1 MRIAIVG
8 AGVAGLAAAARLHPE
23 HDVTVFEADAHVGG
37 HALTVPVPDSA
48 VRASLGLPAANARA
62 DVVHQADL
70 GFMVWNTHT
79 YPGLHALF
87 ETLGVETEATSMGF
101 SVRDDATGIEYAGET
116 FDTLFAQRRNL
127 FRPSFHGMIGAL
139 IRFNKHARGWV
150 AGAYAQATLGELIER
165 ERFPAKFRDLYL
177 VPMGAAI
184 WSASERDMVAF
195 PAAFFVHFLANHGM
209 LEPPSRQFQW
219 RVMSGG
225 SQRYVR
231 ALSAPFADRIRL
243 RTPVHEVRR
252 TATGVQVA
260 CDGASET
267 FDLAVLALHAD
278 QARAVL
284 GDPSPLEAEALAAFP
299 YRENAAVLHTDI
311 GVLPRARRAW
321 ASWNYHVPADRTAPV
336 SVTYDLSRL
345 QHIATPSPLL
355 LTLNDSGRVRPAHV
369 LHRQRFAH
377 PAFTRAS
384 IAMQARHAE
393 VSGSQRVHFCGAY
406 WRNGFHEDGY
416 WSGMRVA
423 DAIVGNGKP

>member
-1 MRIAIVG
+1 MP
-8 AGVAGLAAAARLHPE
+8 L
-23 HDVTVFEADAHVGG
+23 
-37 HALTVPVPDSA
+37 
-48 VRASLGLPAANARA
+48 
-62 DVVHQADL
+62 
-70 GFMVWNTHT
+70 
-79 YPGLHALF
+79 
-87 ETLGVETEATSMGF
+87 
-101 SVRDDATGIEYAGET
+101 
-116 FDTLFAQRRNL
+116 
-127 FRPSFHGMIGAL
+127 
-139 IRFNKHARGWV
+139 
-150 AGAYAQATLGELIER
+150 
-165 ERFPAKFRDLYL
+165 
-177 VPMGAAI
+177 
-184 WSASERDMVAF
+184 
-195 PAAFFVHFLANHGM
+195 
-209 LEPPSRQFQW
+209 
-219 RVMSGG
+219 
-225 SQRYVR
+225 
-231 ALSAPFADRIRL
+231 
-243 RTPVHEVRR
+243 HEVRR

-260 CDGASET
+260 CDGACET